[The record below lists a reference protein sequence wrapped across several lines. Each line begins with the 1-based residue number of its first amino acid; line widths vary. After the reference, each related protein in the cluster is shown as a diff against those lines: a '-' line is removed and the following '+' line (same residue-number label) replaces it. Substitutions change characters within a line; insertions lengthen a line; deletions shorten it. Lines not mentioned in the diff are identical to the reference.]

1 MGFGKRK
8 IEEHYIVGLNE
19 LKELNYSYASPELK
33 KLYDTLKIAHD
44 GIEDVFKKNL
54 SSLLYV
60 SGVDLKVSHH
70 MDELQGLTGNIEN
83 ATSIISNAAR
93 DASVVADEVSG
104 QHEQLTNTITTVAE
118 NSDNVYTKIEQGQE
132 ALTNIKSL
140 SNITIE
146 ASRQTEAD
154 MVELGEVINRINEV
168 IHGINEISSQTN
180 LLALNASIE
189 AARAGEAGRG
199 FAVVAEEIRKLAE
212 QTQGLTSTMGAFVD
226 NIRVASE
233 KSTQSATNTVNALN
247 SMTEK
252 ISEIWDINEE
262 NMVGVKEIANDV
274 TSLAAVSEEISSSM
288 HELETQ
294 TVQIS
299 EQCEQ
304 LTDTTALMG
313 GVSESVV
320 TSVQP
325 FYKLVKELNMA
336 INSIHDM
343 GQSGVFQREERTY
356 YLYMR
361 WMAMMPKEWMKTFRE
376 MLDAQ
381 KVQPIQ
387 LEPQD
392 SVFGQ
397 VYAVL
402 TPNKKEAMPLW
413 ETVGKNHLELH
424 KKGKELYN
432 AISAGNYGSGEAIY
446 EEMVTITDEIA
457 AVIEEILK
465 IQVKTDFSALFQ
477 QRASEQ

>member
-1 MGFGKRK
+1 MGLRK
-8 IEEHYIVGLNE
+8 KKVEHHYIEGLNE
-19 LKELNYSYASPELK
+19 LKKLNYSHVSPELQ
-33 KLYDTLKIAHD
+33 KLYDTLMIAHN

-54 SSLLYV
+54 SSLVYI

-70 MDELQGLTGNIEN
+70 MDELQEMTDDIKS
-83 ATSIISNAAR
+83 ATDIISNAAK

-104 QHEQLTNTITTVAE
+104 QHEQLTNTITTVAA
-118 NSDNVYTKIEQGQE
+118 NSDNVYMKIEQGQE

-140 SNITIE
+140 SNDTIE
-146 ASRQTEAD
+146 ASKQTEAD

-168 IHGINEISSQTN
+168 INGINEISSQTN

-189 AARAGEAGRG
+189 AARAGDAGRG

-212 QTQGLTSTMGAFVD
+212 QTQGLTSTMGTFVD
-226 NIRVASE
+226 NIRIASE

-262 NMVGVKEIANDV
+262 NMEGVKEIANDV

-304 LTDTTALMG
+304 LTETTALMG
-313 GVSESVV
+313 GVSETVVESVK
-320 TSVQP
+320 P
-325 FYKLVKELNMA
+325 FYKLVEELNLA

-361 WMAMMPKEWMKTFRE
+361 WMAMMPKEWLKTFRE
-376 MLDAQ
+376 MLDNQ
-381 KVQPIQ
+381 KVQPVV

-392 SVFGQ
+392 SIFGQ

-402 TPNKKEAMPLW
+402 TPNKEEAMPLW
-413 ETVGKNHLELH
+413 EESGKLHLELH
-424 KKGKELYN
+424 KKAKELYN
-432 AISAGNYGSGEAIY
+432 AISSGNWAMGESIY
-446 EEMVTITDEIA
+446 DEMVDISDKIA
-457 AVIEEILK
+457 AKIEEVVS
-465 IQVKTDFSALFQ
+465 IQVKTDFSKLY
-477 QRASEQ
+477 

>member
-1 MGFGKRK
+1 MGLGKRK

-19 LKELNYSYASPELK
+19 LKDLNYSYASPELK
-33 KLYDTLKIAHD
+33 KLYNTLKIAHD
-44 GIEDVFKKNL
+44 GIEDVFKKNM

-60 SGVDLKVSHH
+60 SGLDLKVSHH
-70 MDELQGLTGNIEN
+70 MDELQDMTGNVEN
-83 ATSIISNAAR
+83 ATGIIAEAAR
-93 DASVVADEVSG
+93 NASIVADEVSG

-118 NSDNVYTKIEQGQE
+118 NSDNVYVKIEQGQE
-132 ALTNIKSL
+132 ALTDIKEL

-154 MVELGEVINRINEV
+154 MVALGEVINRINEV
-168 IHGINEISSQTN
+168 INGINEISSQTN

-212 QTQGLTSTMGAFVD
+212 QTQGLTSTMGTFVD
-226 NIRVASE
+226 NIRVAAE
-233 KSTQSATNTVNALN
+233 KSTQSATNTVTALN

-252 ISEIWDINEE
+252 ISGIWDINEE
-262 NMVGVKEIANDV
+262 NMQGVKEIANEV

-294 TVQIS
+294 TIQIS

-313 GVSESVV
+313 GVADTVV
-320 TSVQP
+320 ETVQP
-325 FYKLVKELNMA
+325 FYKVIKELNMA
-336 INSIHDM
+336 THTIHDM
-343 GQSGVFQREERTY
+343 GQSGVFEREERTY

-361 WMAMMPKEWMKTFRE
+361 WLAMTPKNWLATFRE
-376 MLDAQ
+376 MMDTQ
-381 KVQPIQ
+381 KIQPIQ
-387 LEPQD
+387 VEAKD

-397 VYAVL
+397 IYEVL
-402 TPNKKEAMPLW
+402 TPNKAEAMPIW
-413 ETVGKNHLELH
+413 EKVGAMHVDLH
-424 KKGKELYN
+424 AKAKELYRLCQD
-432 AISAGNYGSGEAIY
+432 GNYVAGEPIY
-446 EEMVTITDEIA
+446 SKMEEIA
-457 AVIEEILK
+457 DQINEAIEEILK
-465 IQVKTDFSALFQ
+465 IQVKTDFTALFE